1 MGSYREF
8 QMKADAKKCL
18 LLFITVLLVVAI
30 ANGCASSPGGTTR
43 VTQEGVKLTNFSK
56 LSLEVKSG
64 DDVSITPAERER
76 ILNLTIGKIK
86 KDEPSRFKEINSPTP
101 SPSTLHVSIN
111 VTRYEKT
118 NVIVG
123 LGQLRIDA
131 EVVLED
137 REKQEAL
144 AKYKVTKASAF
155 GGIFGGVSK
164 IEDVEEDFA
173 NAIAALLLGKEE
185 K

>member
-1 MGSYREF
+1 M
-8 QMKADAKKCL
+8 
-18 LLFITVLLVVAI
+18 
-30 ANGCASSPGGTTR
+30 
-43 VTQEGVKLTNFSK
+43 
-56 LSLEVKSG
+56 
-64 DDVSITPAERER
+64 TPADRER

-101 SPSTLHVSIN
+101 TPSTLHASIN

-118 NVIVG
+118 SVIVG
-123 LGQLRIDA
+123 LAQFRIDA
-131 EVVLED
+131 QVVLED
-137 REKQEAL
+137 REKREAL
-144 AKYKVTKASAF
+144 AKYEVTKASAY
-155 GGIFGGVSK
+155 GGIFGGVTK

>member
-1 MGSYREF
+1 
-8 QMKADAKKCL
+8 MKADAKKCL
-18 LLFITVLLVVAI
+18 LLFITVLLVVPI
-30 ANGCASSPGGTTR
+30 ANGCAGAITPA
-43 VTQEGVKLTNFSK
+43 TQLKEGVKLTNFSN

-64 DDVSITPAERER
+64 DNVSMTPAERER

-101 SPSTLHVSIN
+101 RPSTLYASVN
-111 VTRYEKT
+111 VTRYEKS

-123 LGQLRIDA
+123 LGQFQIDGQ
-131 EVVLED
+131 VVLKD

-144 AKYKVTKASAF
+144 AKYEVTKASAF
-155 GGIFGGVSK
+155 GGILGGATK
-164 IEDVEEDFA
+164 IEDVEEGFA
-173 NAIAALLLGKEE
+173 NAIADLLLGKEE

>member
-1 MGSYREF
+1 
-8 QMKADAKKCL
+8 MKADAKKSL
-18 LLFITVLLVVAI
+18 LLFITVLLVVPI
-30 ANGCASSPGGTTR
+30 ANGCASSPGGNTP
-43 VTQEGVKLTNFSK
+43 VTQLKEGVKLTNFSK

-64 DDVSITPAERER
+64 DDVSMTPTERER
-76 ILNLTIGKIK
+76 ILNLTIDKIK

-118 NVIVG
+118 NVLVG
-123 LGQLRIDA
+123 LGQFRIDA
-131 EVVLED
+131 QVVLED
-137 REKQEAL
+137 REKQKAL
-144 AKYKVTKASAF
+144 ARYEVTKAAAF
-155 GGIFGGVSK
+155 GGIYGGATK
-164 IEDVEEDFA
+164 IEDVEEGFA